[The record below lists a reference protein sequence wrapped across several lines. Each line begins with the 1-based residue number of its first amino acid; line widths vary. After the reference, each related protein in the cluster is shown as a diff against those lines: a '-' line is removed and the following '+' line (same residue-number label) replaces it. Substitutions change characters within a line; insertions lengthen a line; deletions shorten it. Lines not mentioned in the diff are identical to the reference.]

1 MSVYLQVTYRLLP
14 VYLQVTPSHLLTF
27 TVYTLTL
34 YISLLFSSLQFSLY
48 QSARFY
54 NQSHP
59 QITIHSNMNGFG
71 TPETESGSGK
81 KTRRLDSLYS
91 NGNGSSFG
99 KHSDVIDLTGEDDD
113 RDGLQGEKQ
122 DLQQHLQQ
130 DPQNDLQHDPQ
141 HDPQHN
147 LQNDLQNDLD
157 SIIESKN
164 FGNLINQ
171 DFFQQSQHN
180 QHNQQEDITE
190 NKESTGTGT
199 NTVTDIDTKPPNDED
214 DVVIIEPNDSRL
226 KPELKPE
233 LRQSKPKTQLLME
246 AHNLKYH
253 IDDLKTQRATA
264 SEGLKERQL
273 QLSLNDPTHDFEQLH
288 RSLSYYQKRYTDL
301 TEEIRLY
308 VNKYNSVIS
317 EYRTGLNYSDA
328 EWNEKRRKRK
338 LKLIKM
344 DKERTMVDELRKQG
358 ETELFKIW
366 DQVVRFPPHER
377 LERREMLKANW
388 FQNYITKVMTLF
400 SNLNK
405 SGVEEEIH
413 RWTNFA
419 NDQLLL
425 TNLPQGYRVENGIMI
440 DTEDKINTDHFLP
453 PNLLNQSSF
462 WGQHAN
468 FTDRDNEQYR
478 FQPIYGQNQQEDAG
492 ILDLLDNIV
501 HDEEDQDDEKLPR
514 TPNELSISLLKHQR
528 MGLEWLLRMEDS
540 KSKGGI
546 LADDMGLGKT
556 IQAIAL
562 VLAHR
567 PPANEPKTTLIVAPV
582 SLVRQWAGEFE
593 AKIKP
598 SFQLKVGLFH
608 GGTKSKF
615 KTFNNIADYD
625 IVLTSYGTLSSEW
638 KKHFGHV
645 LEKANVTKGQ
655 DVLPDVGTG
664 GEYYRSPFFEKDAMF
679 YRIILDEAQNI
690 KNKLSLASKSVSCLR
705 ASYRF
710 CLTGTPMQ
718 NNVYEL
724 YPIIRFLQIKP
735 YNKDL
740 HFRQQLSQPIAVKGG
755 TYRAEAMRKLRAL
768 LKAILLRRSKDS
780 KIDGK
785 PILEL
790 PEKRIL
796 IEETSMDEEEKDRY
810 AGIEAGIQ
818 KTAKRILT
826 RKVNFSSILVLLLR
840 LRQACCHFFLCEL
853 GSVEEDYRSKHWKNL
868 RRAINNLTEG
878 DFARILRVLEDE
890 AEVETGTEKKIEE
903 VGNSEE
909 EEIITCPVCMT
920 TIPNESIIEFPCSHK
935 ICEECIEEYFETN
948 QMDENEQW
956 ARCRVC
962 QHKVSQSQLIDY
974 KLFHMM
980 HIDKMDDS
988 RLSNYFGP
996 SPNNGKLSNQQKI
1009 RRLVAKYDG
1018 FEPSAKMEKAM
1029 EIMLSIWETN
1039 PDDKI
1044 IMFSQFSSHF
1054 DLLKLVLANQKIP
1067 FLRYDGSMSIEQK
1080 DHSVREF
1087 YQSDT
1092 KLMLISLKA
1101 GNVGLTLT
1109 CASRVIIMD
1118 PFWNPFVEE
1127 QAMDR
1132 VHRIGQT
1139 KEVHVYRIL
1148 VKDTVEQRIVKLQN
1162 QKKEVIQAALD
1173 EDGMKS
1179 ISRLDRRELGFLFG
1193 LNALEAPK

>member
-1 MSVYLQVTYRLLP
+1 
-14 VYLQVTPSHLLTF
+14 
-27 TVYTLTL
+27 
-34 YISLLFSSLQFSLY
+34 
-48 QSARFY
+48 
-54 NQSHP
+54 
-59 QITIHSNMNGFG
+59 MNGFG
-71 TPETESGSGK
+71 TPETEGGSGK

-99 KHSDVIDLTGEDDD
+99 KHSDVIDLTGLDDD
-113 RDGLQGEKQ
+113 RGQQEQQEQQELQELQHDLQGQQDLQPGQQ
-122 DLQQHLQQ
+122 DLQQNL
-130 DPQNDLQHDPQ
+130 QNDLQH
-141 HDPQHN
+141 N
-147 LQNDLQNDLD
+147 LQNDLD

-164 FGNLINQ
+164 VGNLLKQ
-171 DFFQQSQHN
+171 DFFQQ
-180 QHNQQEDITE
+180 NQQEEITE

-199 NTVTDIDTKPPNDED
+199 GTDTNTKDITTNTNTKNEED
-214 DVVIIEPNDSRL
+214 DVLIIEPNDPQL

-233 LRQSKPKTQLLME
+233 PRQSKPKTQLLME

-273 QLSLNDPTHDFEQLH
+273 QLSQNDPNHDFEQLH

-317 EYRTGLNYSDA
+317 EYRNGLTYSDA

-358 ETELFKIW
+358 ETELFRIW

-468 FTDRDNEQYR
+468 FTDRNDEQNR

-582 SLVRQWAGEFE
+582 SLIRQWAGEFE
-593 AKIKP
+593 AKLKP

-615 KTFNNIADYD
+615 KTFNHIADYD

-655 DVLPDVGTG
+655 DVLPEAGTG

-705 ASYRF
+705 ATYRF

-796 IEETSMDEEEKDRY
+796 IEETSMDEEEKERY
-810 AGIEAGIQ
+810 TGIEAGIQ

-853 GSVEEDYRSKHWKNL
+853 GSVEEDYRSKNWKNL
-868 RRAINNLTEG
+868 RRAINNLTG
-878 DFARILRVLEDE
+878 SDFARILRVLEDE
-890 AEVETGTEKKIEE
+890 AGVETGTEKKIEE
-903 VGNSEE
+903 VGNVEEVEKEE

-948 QMDENEQW
+948 QIDENEQW

-980 HIDKMDDS
+980 HIDKMDES

-1193 LNALEAPK
+1193 LNALEGPK